1 METVKISIEKEKPDC
16 LLAGLGGYAYGQL
29 IFDPE
34 EKADE
39 KPASPDNDSHS
50 GQKA

>member
-1 METVKISIEKEKPDC
+1 MKLVLTIVYII
-16 LLAGLGGYAYGQL
+16 LLAGRGGYAYGQL
-29 IFDPE
+29 INDPE

-39 KPASPDNDSHS
+39 KPASPYNDSHS